1 VHARDG
7 SVTALLLC
15 RGIDP
20 TALQTCNLFAFVPAT
35 TVAAITQL
43 PLAWVELYS
52 GYLYYVAKTFG
63 GAAFQSY
70 VLGGPLLSPDAGGFI
85 ANKTIYQWL
94 YGEPPHCG
102 ASGHAATEEHHMG
115 CLLTVNPVRKG
126 MDETSAPVVDLAR
139 NLTTARRGTPSRTS
153 CFNS

>member
-1 VHARDG
+1 VDAPDG
-7 SVTALLLC
+7 SVCLLTVLLPC

-43 PLAWVELYS
+43 PLPWVELYS

-94 YGEPPHCG
+94 YGEPSDVMRLRPHSIQPLESMTWV
-102 ASGHAATEEHHMG
+102 AR
-115 CLLTVNPVRKG
+115 CLLIRSGRAWMRLQHLCPTLQA
-126 MDETSAPVVDLAR
+126 TSYHQDV
-139 NLTTARRGTPSRTS
+139 
-153 CFNS
+153 

>member
-1 VHARDG
+1 M
-7 SVTALLLC
+7 C

-20 TALQTCNLFAFVPAT
+20 AALQTCNLFAFVPAS

-85 ANKTIYQWL
+85 ANKTIYEWL
-94 YGEPPHCG
+94 YGT
-102 ASGHAATEEHHMG
+102 AAALTSRVALLLSVSPLLILHSTNRMPDCRPQTLSQQTEVAWAHPAG
-115 CLLTVNPVRKG
+115 
-126 MDETSAPVVDLAR
+126 
-139 NLTTARRGTPSRTS
+139 RTS
-153 CFNS
+153 ERKLSGRGSTLGIPVPAV